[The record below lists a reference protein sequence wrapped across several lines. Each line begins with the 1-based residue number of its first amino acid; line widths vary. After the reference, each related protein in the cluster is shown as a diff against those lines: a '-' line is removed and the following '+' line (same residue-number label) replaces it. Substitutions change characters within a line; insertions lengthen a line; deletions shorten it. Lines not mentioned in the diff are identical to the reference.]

1 MRRVRAIVSGNVQRV
16 GYRFRV
22 ATIAR
27 LLGVK
32 GYVKNLEDGNVEIVA
47 EGEEIS
53 RFLDEIKIRKPPI
66 YVEDISISEE
76 QPTGEFRTFKIVTGS
91 LEEEMVEGFGTGAMY
106 LELLLDGQNKLLEG
120 QNKLLEGQNKLL
132 EGQEKLLEGQEKLLE
147 KQEKLIE
154 GQEKLIEGQEKI
166 LKSQE
171 RLLEGQE
178 KLKDELSGMRS
189 EVVSELKSMRGD
201 LRSVFDE
208 RLRRLE
214 EDMAKVKARLG
225 VS

>member
-53 RFLDEIKIRKPPI
+53 RFLEEIKIRKPPI

-91 LEEEMVEGFGTGAMY
+91 PEEEMVEGFGTGAMY

-120 QNKLLEGQNKLL
+120 QNKLLEGQ
-132 EGQEKLLEGQEKLLE
+132 EKLLEGQEKLLE
-147 KQEKLIE
+147 KQEKLIS

>member
-53 RFLDEIKIRKPPI
+53 RFLEEIKIRKPPI

-91 LEEEMVEGFGTGAMY
+91 PEEEMVEGFGTGAMY

-154 GQEKLIEGQEKI
+154 GQEKL